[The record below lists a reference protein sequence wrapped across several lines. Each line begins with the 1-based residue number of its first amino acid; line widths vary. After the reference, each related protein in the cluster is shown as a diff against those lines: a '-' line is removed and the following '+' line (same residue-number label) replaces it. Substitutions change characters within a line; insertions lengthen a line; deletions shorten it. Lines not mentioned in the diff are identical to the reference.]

1 MTPQVSII
9 ILSYNTSNLIQ
20 KCLASV
26 FAHIKS
32 VNFEVIVVDNASKDD
47 SVARIKKEFPKV
59 TLIESKENL
68 GFGNGINLG
77 AKSAKGEYLLFLNSD
92 AEIEVDVFENMV
104 QFMQSD
110 EKIGILGGKLVN
122 HDGSMQRSFSNF
134 YGLKDIAILLFGRE
148 KLEMTLLGKDIRKEV
163 DWVTGGCM
171 FIRTSIFT
179 AIQGFDPNIFM
190 YIEDMEICYRV
201 KKLGYK
207 IYYFP
212 ELTVKHLGY
221 GSSNREFAITNIY
234 KGLVYFYK
242 KHKSSAELATVKA
255 LLRLKAYGVLGVA
268 GVTRNSHLSVTY
280 KKALQYIHEV

>member
-1 MTPQVSII
+1 MTTVSII
-9 ILSYNTSNLIQ
+9 ILSFNTSDLIL
-20 KCLASV
+20 KCLHSV
-26 FAHIKS
+26 FTHIKS

-47 SVARIKKEFPKV
+47 SVQRIKKEFPKV

-92 AEIEVDVFENMV
+92 AEIQIDVFERMV
-104 QFMQSD
+104 AFMQSD
-110 EKIGILGGKLVN
+110 EKIGMLGGKLVN

-148 KLEMTLLGKDIRKEV
+148 KLEMKLLGKDIRKEV

-171 FIRTSIFT
+171 FIRTAIFT
-179 AIQGFDPNIFM
+179 AIQGFDPKIFM

-201 KKLGYK
+201 KQLGYK

-212 ELTVKHLGY
+212 EFIVKHLGY

-242 KHKSSAELATVKA
+242 KHKSPAELATVKA
-255 LLRLKAYGVLGVA
+255 LLRLKAYGVLGIA
-268 GVTRNSHLSVTY
+268 GVMRNSHLSVTY
-280 KKALQYIHEV
+280 KKALQYINEV